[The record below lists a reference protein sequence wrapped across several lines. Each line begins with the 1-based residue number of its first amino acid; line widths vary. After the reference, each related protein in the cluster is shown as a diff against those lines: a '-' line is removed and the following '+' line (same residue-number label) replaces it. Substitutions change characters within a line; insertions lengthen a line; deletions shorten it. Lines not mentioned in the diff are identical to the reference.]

1 MIKSSLARSIGT
13 PIMKSSQQALQA
25 DGLTPLAVVGETR
38 LILSRADNQL
48 TLDALV
54 VDDLDVDVL
63 AGTPFLIAND
73 ISVRPAKCQVRIQ
86 DSKVVHYEHKSDPTT
101 ASHAVHRAQCY
112 TLRAPPS
119 TTVLWPGDYVEL
131 DVPPDLGED
140 CVLALQ
146 PRTDTPVPKHTNPT
160 SIWPEPQIVEAVGAK
175 VRLVNSS
182 QEPKLIGRHE
192 HLSQILP
199 TEETSSSTS
208 TPSLP
213 SLPQPVKPKSS
224 LPFSSSVSIDPDNI
238 LPEDLRVK
246 LRQLLQTYDR
256 VFNPDITG
264 YNGAAGPIQA
274 SVNIGPVQPPQRK
287 GRIPQYSWN
296 QLVELQAKFDE
307 LEQAKVFRRL
317 EDLGI
322 TVEYL
327 NPSFLVKKPSG
338 GHRLVTAFAD
348 VARYSKPQPS
358 LMPDVDSTLRTIAPW
373 RYMIKTDLTRA
384 FYQIPLSKSS
394 LKYCGVATPFRGIR
408 VYTRSAMGMPGSE
421 TALEE
426 MMCRVL
432 GDFIEEGFVAKLADD
447 LYCGADSPEAL
458 LHNWQR
464 VLQAL
469 DRCNLR
475 LSPTKTVTCPKTTS
489 ILGWL
494 WSQCRLSANP
504 HRIAALASCPL
515 PSTVKGLRSFIGAY
529 KVLSRVLPNC
539 SNFIDP
545 LECALTGLQSS
556 DRLMWDENLT
566 SRFKS
571 AQDFLS
577 NHKAIVLF
585 RPSDTLWIVTD
596 GSVTRRGLGATL
608 YVSRVNQLH
617 LAGFFSAKLRKH
629 QVTWLPCEVEALSI
643 AASVKHFSPFII
655 QSQHPTTVLTDSK
668 PCVQAIDKLCRGEFS
683 ASPRVTLFLTTVS
696 RYQVHL
702 QHLAGRANLPSDF
715 TSRNAPDCSEPNC
728 QICNFVHEMEDSVVR
743 NVSIHDILNNKSN
756 LPFTSRSAWRQIQNN
771 CPDLRRVHAHLKQ
784 GTRPSKKLTNIRDVN
799 SVSIASDGL
808 LVVKRTLPFAPV
820 ADAIVVLRSVLDGLL
835 TALHIKLNHP
845 SRHQFQM
852 VLQRQFF
859 ALDMNDAISRVTSA
873 CHTYVSLRSFPSS
886 LVHQS
891 SEDPPEV
898 VGISFAADVIKR
910 HRQLILVLREC
921 ATSFTASCLVPDE
934 KHDTLRDALTQLIV
948 GVHPLDGPRAVIRV
962 DPSPGFQSMAN
973 NDSLNHLNVTIEV
986 GRVKNKN
993 KNPVAEKAVRELEE
1007 ELIKQ
1012 EPSGRPVSAVGLALA
1027 TARLNSRLRLPGLSS
1042 RELWTQRNQF
1052 THEQLPLSAYNFI
1065 LGKHAQSSTNHAFSE
1080 KSKYPHGLVPNTPS
1094 LHVGDI
1100 VYLISDKDKFRARD
1114 RYLVVSIDLPWCF
1127 VKKFRGSQL
1136 RATSYKVKLSECYA
1150 VPPSVIVSDHSG
1162 PQASQDQDDE
1172 PSPVTPALP
1181 AASVPPESPAPAR
1194 PELTSVPSDEVQF
1207 PSSAC
1212 DDTTLDAPIGVPPL
1226 LALQEEPRTIEPAPD
1241 QALSSCPSSSPES
1254 PSPRPQ
1260 RQRKLPSYL
1269 NDYVR
1274 F

>member
-1 MIKSSLARSIGT
+1 
-13 PIMKSSQQALQA
+13 
-25 DGLTPLAVVGETR
+25 
-38 LILSRADNQL
+38 
-48 TLDALV
+48 
-54 VDDLDVDVL
+54 
-63 AGTPFLIAND
+63 
-73 ISVRPAKCQVRIQ
+73 
-86 DSKVVHYEHKSDPTT
+86 
-101 ASHAVHRAQCY
+101 
-112 TLRAPPS
+112 
-119 TTVLWPGDYVEL
+119 
-131 DVPPDLGED
+131 
-140 CVLALQ
+140 
-146 PRTDTPVPKHTNPT
+146 
-160 SIWPEPQIVEAVGAK
+160 
-175 VRLVNSS
+175 
-182 QEPKLIGRHE
+182 
-192 HLSQILP
+192 
-199 TEETSSSTS
+199 
-208 TPSLP
+208 
-213 SLPQPVKPKSS
+213 
-224 LPFSSSVSIDPDNI
+224 
-238 LPEDLRVK
+238 
-246 LRQLLQTYDR
+246 
-256 VFNPDITG
+256 
-264 YNGAAGPIQA
+264 
-274 SVNIGPVQPPQRK
+274 
-287 GRIPQYSWN
+287 
-296 QLVELQAKFDE
+296 
-307 LEQAKVFRRL
+307 
-317 EDLGI
+317 
-322 TVEYL
+322 
-327 NPSFLVKKPSG
+327 
-338 GHRLVTAFAD
+338 
-348 VARYSKPQPS
+348 
-358 LMPDVDSTLRTIAPW
+358 MPDVDSTLRTIAPW
-373 RYMIKTDLTRA
+373 RYIIKTDLTRE

-408 VYTRSAMGMPGSE
+408 VYRRSAMGIPGSE

-432 GDFIEEGFVAKLADD
+432 GDFIEEGFVSKLADD

-464 VLQAL
+464 VHQAL

-475 LSPTKTVTCPKTTS
+475 LFPTNTVICPKTTS
-489 ILGWL
+489 ILGWI
-494 WSQCRLSANP
+494 WSQGTLSANP

-539 SNFIDP
+539 SNVIVP

-571 AQDFLS
+571 AEDVLS
-577 NHKAIVLF
+577 NHKAIVLP

-683 ASPRVTLFLTTVS
+683 ASPRVTSFLTTVS

-702 QHLAGRANLPSDF
+702 QHLAGRTNLPSDF
-715 TSRNAPDCSEPNC
+715 TSRNTPDCSEPNC
-728 QICNFVHEMEDSVVR
+728 QICNFVHEMEDSFVR

-756 LPFTSRSAWRQIQNN
+756 LPFTSRSAWRQIQND

-784 GTRPSKKLTNIRDVN
+784 GTRPSKKLTNVRDVKRYLN

-808 LVVKRTLPFAPV
+808 PVVKHTLPFAPV
-820 ADAIVVLRSVLDGLL
+820 ADAIVVPRSVLDGLL

-845 SRHQFQM
+845 SRYQFQM

-873 CHTYVSLRSFPSS
+873 CHTCTSLRSFPSS

-891 SEDPPEV
+891 SEDLPEV

-962 DPSPGFQSMAN
+962 DPSPSFQSMAN

-993 KNPVAEKAVRELEE
+993 KNPVAEKAVRELEK

-1012 EPSGRPVSAVGLALA
+1012 EPGGRPVSAVGLALA
-1027 TARLNSRLRLPGLSS
+1027 TARLNSRLGLPGVSS

-1052 THEQLPLSAYNFI
+1052 THEQLPLSDYNFI
-1065 LGKHAQSSTNHAFSE
+1065 LDKKAQRSTNHAFRE
-1080 KSKYPHGLVPNTPS
+1080 KSKNPHGLVPKTPS
-1094 LHVGDI
+1094 LHVSDI
-1100 VYLISDKDKFRARD
+1100 VYLISDKDKNRARD
-1114 RYLVVSIDLPWCF
+1114 RYLVVSISWFSTEGHLLQSE
-1127 VKKFRGSQL
+1127 VVRVLRGASLCYSVRSLWPSGLSRPGRRAFSSNPRLACSL
-1136 RATSYKVKLSECYA
+1136 RTSRITCSR
-1150 VPPSVIVSDHSG
+1150 
-1162 PQASQDQDDE
+1162 
-1172 PSPVTPALP
+1172 
-1181 AASVPPESPAPAR
+1181 AA
-1194 PELTSVPSDEVQF
+1194 
-1207 PSSAC
+1207 
-1212 DDTTLDAPIGVPPL
+1212 
-1226 LALQEEPRTIEPAPD
+1226 
-1241 QALSSCPSSSPES
+1241 
-1254 PSPRPQ
+1254 
-1260 RQRKLPSYL
+1260 
-1269 NDYVR
+1269 
-1274 F
+1274 

>member
-1 MIKSSLARSIGT
+1 MSFTEDNLLVANGPITHHGANVTADEEMSPTLENTVVLTWLKLIHTALPALVKQRYGTELRSKTLASLKPEISQALDSLLEEIRSTADTKVLRTTASRFRQPPSRPSHKPSPSSWAPTKRPKSCPLCKQAGRNDQHFLSSCSYLPSEDRTYLSRSRFMSTFDDEEPDYMDYAPPLFTAEDEPPLCTPARSVSRRVSTKQSPHFKAFYKHYPIQLTLDTGAETSMIKSSLARSIGA

-25 DGLTPLAVVGETR
+25 DGLTSLAVVGETR

-86 DSKVVHYEHKSDPTT
+86 DSEVVHYEHKSDPTT
-101 ASHAVHRAQCY
+101 ASHAVRRAQCY

-131 DVPPDLGED
+131 DVPPDLGDD

-146 PRTDTPVPKHTNPT
+146 PRTDTPVPKYTNPS

-175 VRLVNSS
+175 VCLVNSS

-192 HLSQILP
+192 HLNQILP
-199 TEETSSSTS
+199 TEETSSFTS

-238 LPEDLRVK
+238 LSEDLRVK
-246 LRQLLQTYDR
+246 LQQLLQTYDR
-256 VFNPDITG
+256 VFSPDITG

-287 GRIPQYSWN
+287 GLVPQYSRN

-307 LEQAKVFRRL
+307 LEQAEVFRRP

-338 GHRLVTAFAD
+338 GYKLVTAFAD

-384 FYQIPLSKSS
+384 FYKIPLSKSS
-394 LKYCGVATPFRGIR
+394 LKYCGLATPFRGTR

-447 LYCGADSPEAL
+447 LYYGAFPKAL

-475 LSPTKTVTCPKTTS
+475 LSPTKTVICPKTTT
-489 ILGWL
+489 ILGWI
-494 WSQCRLSANP
+494 WSQGRLSANP
-504 HRIAALASCPL
+504 HRIAALASCLL
-515 PSTVKGLRSFIGAY
+515 PSTVKGLRSFIAAY
-529 KVLSRVLPNC
+529 EVLSRVLPNC
-539 SNFIDP
+539 SNV
-545 LECALTGLQSS
+545 TGLQSS
-556 DRLMWDENLT
+556 DRLMWSENLT

-577 NHKAIVLF
+577 NHKAIVLP
-585 RPSDTLWIVTD
+585 RPSDTLCIVTD
-596 GSVTRRGLGATL
+596 GSVTRRGIGATL

-668 PCVQAIDKLCRGEFS
+668 PCVQAIEKLCRGEFS
-683 ASPRVTLFLTTVS
+683 ASPRVTSFLTTVS

-756 LPFTSRSAWRQIQNN
+756 LPFTSKSAWRQIQNH

-784 GTRPSKKLTNIRDVN
+784 GTRPSKKLTNVRDVKRYLN
-799 SVSIASDGL
+799 SVSIASN
-808 LVVKRTLPFAPV
+808 V
-820 ADAIVVLRSVLDGLL
+820 A
-835 TALHIKLNHP
+835 
-845 SRHQFQM
+845 
-852 VLQRQFF
+852 
-859 ALDMNDAISRVTSA
+859 
-873 CHTYVSLRSFPSS
+873 
-886 LVHQS
+886 
-891 SEDPPEV
+891 
-898 VGISFAADVIKR
+898 
-910 HRQLILVLREC
+910 
-921 ATSFTASCLVPDE
+921 
-934 KHDTLRDALTQLIV
+934 
-948 GVHPLDGPRAVIRV
+948 
-962 DPSPGFQSMAN
+962 
-973 NDSLNHLNVTIEV
+973 IEV
-986 GRVKNKN
+986 GCVKNKN
-993 KNPVAEKAVRELEE
+993 KNPVAEKAVYELEE
-1007 ELIKQ
+1007 ELLKQ
-1012 EPSGRPVSAVGLALA
+1012 EPGGRPVSAVGFALA

-1052 THEQLPLSAYNFI
+1052 THEQLPLSDYNFI
-1065 LGKHAQSSTNHAFSE
+1065 LDKHAQRSTNHAFSE
-1080 KSKYPHGLVPNTPS
+1080 KSKNPHGLVPNTPS

-1100 VYLISDKDKFRARD
+1100 VYLISDKDKSHARD
-1114 RYLVVSIDLPWCF
+1114 R
-1127 VKKFRGSQL
+1127 
-1136 RATSYKVKLSECYA
+1136 
-1150 VPPSVIVSDHSG
+1150 
-1162 PQASQDQDDE
+1162 
-1172 PSPVTPALP
+1172 
-1181 AASVPPESPAPAR
+1181 
-1194 PELTSVPSDEVQF
+1194 
-1207 PSSAC
+1207 
-1212 DDTTLDAPIGVPPL
+1212 
-1226 LALQEEPRTIEPAPD
+1226 
-1241 QALSSCPSSSPES
+1241 
-1254 PSPRPQ
+1254 
-1260 RQRKLPSYL
+1260 
-1269 NDYVR
+1269 
-1274 F
+1274 

>member
-1 MIKSSLARSIGT
+1 MIKSSLARSIGA

-86 DSKVVHYEHKSDPTT
+86 DSEVIHYEHKSDPST
-101 ASHAVHRAQCY
+101 ASHAVRRAQCY
-112 TLRAPPS
+112 TLRALPS
-119 TTVLWPGDYVEL
+119 TTVLWPGDHVEL
-131 DVPPDLGED
+131 DVPPTLETT
-140 CVLALQ
+140 VYLPFNHAQ
-146 PRTDTPVPKHTNPT
+146 TPQCPNIPT
-160 SIWPEPQIVEAVGAK
+160 LHPSG
-175 VRLVNSS
+175 
-182 QEPKLIGRHE
+182 
-192 HLSQILP
+192 LS
-199 TEETSSSTS
+199 
-208 TPSLP
+208 
-213 SLPQPVKPKSS
+213 PKSWKLS
-224 LPFSSSVSIDPDNI
+224 APNVFIDPDNI
-238 LPEDLRVK
+238 LSEDLRVK
-246 LRQLLQTYDR
+246 LRHLLQIYDR

-287 GRIPQYSWN
+287 GRVPQYSRN

-307 LEQAKVFRRL
+307 LEQAEVFRRP

-338 GHRLVTAFAD
+338 GNRLVTAFAD

-475 LSPTKTVTCPKTTS
+475 LSPTKTVICPKTTS
-489 ILGWL
+489 ILGWI
-494 WSQCRLSANP
+494 WSQGRLSANP

-539 SNFIDP
+539 SNVIDP

-577 NHKAIVLF
+577 NHKAIVLP

-683 ASPRVTLFLTTVS
+683 ASPRVTSFLTTVS

-756 LPFTSRSAWRQIQNN
+756 LPFTSRSAWRQIQND

-784 GTRPSKKLTNIRDVN
+784 GTRPSKKLTNVRDVKRYLN

-820 ADAIVVLRSVLDGLL
+820 ADAIVVPRSVLDGLL

-873 CHTYVSLRSFPSS
+873 CHTCTSLRSFPSS

-921 ATSFTASCLVPDE
+921 ATSFNASCLVPDE

-948 GVHPLDGPRAVIRV
+948 GVYPLDGPRAVIRV

-973 NDSLNHLNVTIEV
+973 NDSLDYLNVTIEV

-1012 EPSGRPVSAVGLALA
+1012 EPGGRPVSAVGLALA

-1052 THEQLPLSAYNFI
+1052 THEQLPLSDYNFI
-1065 LGKHAQSSTNHAFSE
+1065 LDKHAQRSTNHAFSE
-1080 KSKYPHGLVPNTPS
+1080 KSKNPHGLVPNTPS

-1100 VYLISDKDKFRARD
+1100 VYLISDKDKSRARD

-1150 VPPSVIVSDHSG
+1150 VPPSVIVSDSG

-1181 AASVPPESPAPAR
+1181 AASVPPESPAPAP

-1212 DDTTLDAPIGVPPL
+1212 GDTTLDAPIGVLPL
-1226 LALQEEPRTIEPAPD
+1226 LALQLMNYKSLDCYQNFANGWMQEVFVKNFGENRLLIAKVWRYVDDTLAIMPGLDAAESFLDVLNGLHPGIHFTFQPRLNSFYWNVDNKEGQQVGD
-1241 QALSSCPSSSPES
+1241 SGLS
-1254 PSPRPQ
+1254 
-1260 RQRKLPSYL
+1260 
-1269 NDYVR
+1269 
-1274 F
+1274 